1 MRVIDILS
9 EASVLHDKYGPGSL
23 FKVSSATK
31 GQALAKYIKEY
42 VDDFETSDI
51 LEKVSV
57 EPLTSSQLISKS
69 RVSGLVFAGVQ
80 KPPLFKVTFKREGK
94 KPITII
100 AKKDL
105 IEGGMTKHY
114 ASKEGEP
121 TKFSASVKGLVA
133 EALLGVAMYAKLTA
147 RGGDL
152 TAHIVPEDI
161 WAVVD
166 RVKPTGDDEIGDS
179 VKDRKSKVSDHI
191 ALIIKMRTDV
201 QHVFTDPQFRPSFH
215 EEVASWIKYAN
226 SSLAQ
231 RYADVLYKNQRPD
244 NITILLAGKA
254 GEKLDV
260 AINVLDSK
268 GRPTSQLQQ
277 VKLSVKL
284 SDGLM
289 GQAPRGDNPE
299 EVYDNLSNLFAP
311 LGVSLEHKK
320 NEIIA
325 SAQKHGIKQQF
336 VPAAA
341 IGYTEAYQQLMSVLQ
356 MPEGDAAVAEKLAQ
370 FADSHATANDPTM
383 HVIEKYGKGD
393 YRLLNYKGLA
403 QVFQEQNINITCSL
417 DFGTSSKTGGAK
429 TPTLTF
435 YDSNNPGPSGRLMKM
450 WVRGRGGEGK
460 EYANTVIEPG
470 RLMKDLA
477 AFRRHR
483 KPEHVR
489 VPAPATPAA
498 PVAQT
503 SAPIPAPI
511 PTTKK
516 TSKVPGRTRPAN
528 TGQEIVGREPNPVDN
543 TENEYSTE
551 LAERFYQKLDK
562 LIELKEAKRSI

>member
-1 MRVIDILS
+1 
-9 EASVLHDKYGPGSL
+9 
-23 FKVSSATK
+23 
-31 GQALAKYIKEY
+31 
-42 VDDFETSDI
+42 
-51 LEKVSV
+51 
-57 EPLTSSQLISKS
+57 
-69 RVSGLVFAGVQ
+69 
-80 KPPLFKVTFKREGK
+80 
-94 KPITII
+94 
-100 AKKDL
+100 
-105 IEGGMTKHY
+105 
-114 ASKEGEP
+114 
-121 TKFSASVKGLVA
+121 
-133 EALLGVAMYAKLTA
+133 
-147 RGGDL
+147 
-152 TAHIVPEDI
+152 
-161 WAVVD
+161 
-166 RVKPTGDDEIGDS
+166 
-179 VKDRKSKVSDHI
+179 
-191 ALIIKMRTDV
+191 
-201 QHVFTDPQFRPSFH
+201 
-215 EEVASWIKYAN
+215 
-226 SSLAQ
+226 
-231 RYADVLYKNQRPD
+231 
-244 NITILLAGKA
+244 
-254 GEKLDV
+254 
-260 AINVLDSK
+260 
-268 GRPTSQLQQ
+268 
-277 VKLSVKL
+277 
-284 SDGLM
+284 
-289 GQAPRGDNPE
+289 
-299 EVYDNLSNLFAP
+299 
-311 LGVSLEHKK
+311 
-320 NEIIA
+320 
-325 SAQKHGIKQQF
+325 
-336 VPAAA
+336 
-341 IGYTEAYQQLMSVLQ
+341 

-503 SAPIPAPI
+503 SAPVPAPV